1 MPLAGRTVLQMD
13 QAAFADQG
21 LLRNIGERCEV
32 TDLDRGVGLRAG
44 RHRQEAPEYLSQP
57 VRDATDLESHDVR
70 ENPFGSVAYEKRAA
84 GHS

>member
-1 MPLAGRTVLQMD
+1 MD
-13 QAAFADQG
+13 KTAFTDQG

-70 ENPFGSVAYEKRAA
+70 ENPFGSVAYEKRPAC
-84 GHS
+84 HSLRFI